1 VPPAQLAGSPPLPY
15 TDASLGWK
23 DHTLGAIDRIKKRVG
38 DIGWLLLLALGALP
52 AALTT
57 RRAKWQTPGGN
68 DGGSMTGF
76 RSLPYLKKILAE
88 RDELF
93 RQHGIAIHE
102 RDELLRQRD
111 IAIRER
117 DEFLRQRDI
126 ALGERVEFLRQRDI
140 ALGDRNE
147 FLRQR
152 NMALIERDELLR
164 QRDMALIERDELLR
178 QRNSGA

>member
-1 VPPAQLAGSPPLPY
+1 MPFAKR
-15 TDASLGWK
+15 ASGVALR
-23 DHTLGAIDRIKKRVG
+23 AIDRIKERVG
-38 DIGWLLLLALGALP
+38 DIGWLVLLALAAAP
-52 AALTT
+52 AALTP
-57 RRAKWQTPGGN
+57 RSAKRQTPGGK

-88 RDELF
+88 RDELL
-93 RQHGIAIHE
+93 RQRDIALGE

-111 IAIRER
+111 IALGER
-117 DEFLRQRDI
+117 DELLRQRDI
-126 ALGERVEFLRQRDI
+126 ALGDCHEFLRQRDI

-152 NMALIERDELLR
+152 NAALIERDKLLR
-164 QRDMALIERDELLR
+164 QRDIALGEHNELLR

>member
-1 VPPAQLAGSPPLPY
+1 MR
-15 TDASLGWK
+15 
-23 DHTLGAIDRIKKRVG
+23 AIDRIKERVS
-38 DIGWLLLLALGALP
+38 DIGWLLLLALAAVP
-52 AALTT
+52 AALTP

-102 RDELLRQRD
+102 RDELRRQRD
-111 IAIRER
+111 IAIGECN
-117 DEFLRQRDI
+117 ELR
-126 ALGERVEFLRQRDI
+126 RQRDI

-152 NMALIERDELLR
+152 AIALGEHK
-164 QRDMALIERDELLR
+164 ELLR

>member
-1 VPPAQLAGSPPLPY
+1 LS
-15 TDASLGWK
+15 T
-23 DHTLGAIDRIKKRVG
+23 IDRIKERVS
-38 DIGWLLLLALGALP
+38 DIGWLLLLALAAVP
-52 AALTT
+52 AALTP

-68 DGGSMTGF
+68 DGGSTTGF

-93 RQHGIAIHE
+93 RQRDIAIHERDEFRRQRNIAIGE

-111 IAIRER
+111 IAIGDRN
-117 DEFLRQRDI
+117 
-126 ALGERVEFLRQRDI
+126 EFLRQRDI

-152 NMALIERDELLR
+152 NTALIGRDELLR
-164 QRDMALIERDELLR
+164 QRDIALGEHNELRAGLK
-178 QRNSGA
+178 NLNKTISGVSA

>member
-1 VPPAQLAGSPPLPY
+1 MRAV
-15 TDASLGWK
+15 
-23 DHTLGAIDRIKKRVG
+23 DRIKERVS
-38 DIGWLLLLALGALP
+38 DIGWLLLLALAAVP
-52 AALTT
+52 AALTP

-93 RQHGIAIHE
+93 RQHDIAIHE

-126 ALGERVEFLRQRDI
+126 ALG
-140 ALGDRNE
+140 DRNE

-152 NMALIERDELLR
+152 D
-164 QRDMALIERDELLR
+164 
-178 QRNSGA
+178 SGA

>member
-1 VPPAQLAGSPPLPY
+1 MR
-15 TDASLGWK
+15 
-23 DHTLGAIDRIKKRVG
+23 AIDRIKERVS
-38 DIGWLLLLALGALP
+38 DIGWLLLLALAAVP
-52 AALTT
+52 AALTP

-126 ALGERVEFLRQRDI
+126 ALG
-140 ALGDRNE
+140 DRNE

-152 NMALIERDELLR
+152 NAALIERDKLLR
-164 QRDMALIERDELLR
+164 QRDIALGEHNELLR
-178 QRNSGA
+178 QRNPGA